1 MKKKEKIIL
10 LKEILIALG
19 DDGAKFEINNDIAFV
34 KPIGNCYRGI
44 CIDDSRFS
52 KEEFYIEIFFVP
64 LYIPTDHVYFN
75 NGWRLTRNKNED
87 TWEKGLLKDIVYII
101 KQNVLEKLLYSNT
114 DEKLLN
120 IINELNGFSNNIKT
134 LETKLILAAR
144 MGNEKI
150 INSTYTEIKLQIN
163 EDSFPWQKNIL
174 ERVDLII
181 HNYKNRN
188 LILDITD
195 KWKEES
201 IQKLK
206 LLHEKDTK

>member
-1 MKKKEKIIL
+1 MKKKEKIII

-19 DDGAKFEINNDIAFV
+19 DDGTKFEINNDIAFV

-75 NGWRLTRNKNED
+75 NGLRLTRNKNED
-87 TWEKGLLKDIVYII
+87 TWKKGLLKDIVFLI

-120 IINELNGFSNNIKT
+120 IINELNEFSNNLKT
-134 LETKLILAAR
+134 LETRLILAAR

-150 INSTYTEIKLQIN
+150 IYSTYTEIKLQIN
-163 EDSFPWQKNIL
+163 QDSFPWQKNIL
-174 ERVDLII
+174 ERIELII

-206 LLHEKDTK
+206 LLYEKDI